1 MLPYLC
7 RTKPKNMK
15 NAFITALLLFTV
27 TSFSQKLEFDGL
39 NMDFSKRGTLTIDF
53 YTLEPIEYIIYKDS
67 DKKEISRMSCSGYI
81 GKATE
86 SWPKKKTNYI
96 VEYIKRGKKETKK
109 VSL

>member
-1 MLPYLC
+1 
-7 RTKPKNMK
+7 MK
-15 NAFITALLLFTV
+15 NAFIITLLLFTV

-53 YTLEPIEYIIYKDS
+53 YTLEPIEYIIYQDS

-81 GKATE
+81 GKTTE
-86 SWPKKKTNYI
+86 SWSKQKVKYI
-96 VEYIKRGKKETKK
+96 VVYIKRGKKETKK

>member
-1 MLPYLC
+1 
-7 RTKPKNMK
+7 MK

-86 SWPKKKTNYI
+86 SWPKQKAKYI